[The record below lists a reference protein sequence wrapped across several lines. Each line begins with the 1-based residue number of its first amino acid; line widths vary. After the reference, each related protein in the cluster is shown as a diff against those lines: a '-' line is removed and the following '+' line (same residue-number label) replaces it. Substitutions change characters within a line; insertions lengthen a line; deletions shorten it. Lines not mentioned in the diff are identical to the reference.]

1 MWTEGSEEGSE
12 EAEGRS
18 ECVFRERGRK
28 RRESRKEREE
38 EEKLGVCCNHQR
50 LKKVSIVLCIPL
62 KNPSSDQTKLSLS
75 SPTTSTQTGFVG
87 EGLDPVSE
95 QLLSNLTSDET
106 YSTTHFKSAFHS
118 SLLSLSLPHPNT
130 ELAHRE

>member
-62 KNPSSDQTKLSLS
+62 KKPSSDQTKLG
-75 SPTTSTQTGFVG
+75 GFVG

-106 YSTTHFKSAFHS
+106 YSATHFKSAFHS
-118 SLLSLSLPHPNT
+118 SFLSLSLPHPNT